1 MGVLDY
7 FTASSPDDKR
17 REEVRTGAVA
27 PDRSERKRCWEARDK
42 YFACLDRHDVID
54 PVTGEGKAVADKNCA
69 AEDAVFGQDCAT
81 AWVCLFFVLS
91 LFLFVFL
98 GGTSRKRGF
107 VCGQEDGRGV
117 QGCGSGELGPGSRPW
132 ACLAH
137 WSSSGSMQKAVR
149 PYSQLTAV

>member
-81 AWVCLFFVLS
+81 AWVAYFKKFRVAEYQKKKTLERLQREGANNMGADS
-91 LFLFVFL
+91 AI
-98 GGTSRKRGF
+98 KR
-107 VCGQEDGRGV
+107 
-117 QGCGSGELGPGSRPW
+117 
-132 ACLAH
+132 
-137 WSSSGSMQKAVR
+137 
-149 PYSQLTAV
+149 